1 MSNTVTNVFA
11 IGISGLVLRGQLYTA
26 LNVASGGE
34 FTPSYYERPGTN
46 GIYAVTLTTAD
57 AFQGYCDVYANGA
70 STQVLGTIPINPA
83 EVENADVKTS
93 TRGTSTLTPAQVN
106 AEADTALADVGVT
119 SVITGRI
126 DAAISTRLAAASYTA
141 PDNATIATRA
151 SQASVDAVKAKTDN
165 LPSDPASTSALAAAH
180 GAGSWA
186 TATGFSTPTNVSDAQ
201 TAIVAAQPSADSVVA
216 ALMNYALATGKTV
229 KQAWLDIWATTAGDA
244 EADDANNPTQETYKS
259 PDGTVQVTHAQ
270 TATTRTNV

>member
-1 MSNTVTNVFA
+1 MSNVITNIFT
-11 IGISGLVLRGQLYTA
+11 IGTPGLVLRGQLYTA
-26 LNVASGGE
+26 ANVASGSE

-57 AFQGYCDVYANGA
+57 GFQGYCDVYANGA
-70 STQVLGTIPINPA
+70 STQVLGTISINPT
-83 EVENADVKTS
+83 EVENADIKTS
-93 TRGTSTLTPAQVN
+93 SVWNILASALT
-106 AEADTALADVGVT
+106 VT
-119 SVITGRI
+119 GSIGKWIVDKL
-126 DAAISTRLAAASYTA
+126 DAAITSRMATFAYTA

-151 SQASVDAVKAKTDN
+151 SQTSVDAVKSKTDG
-165 LPSDPASTSALAAAH
+165 LPADPASTSGLATAH

-186 TATGFSTPTNVSDAQ
+186 TATGFSTPTDVSDAQ
-201 TAIVAAQPSADSVVA
+201 TAIITAQPSADSVVA
-216 ALMNYALATGKTV
+216 ALMAYALESGKTV
-229 KQAWLDIWATTAGDA
+229 KEAWLDIWATTAGDA